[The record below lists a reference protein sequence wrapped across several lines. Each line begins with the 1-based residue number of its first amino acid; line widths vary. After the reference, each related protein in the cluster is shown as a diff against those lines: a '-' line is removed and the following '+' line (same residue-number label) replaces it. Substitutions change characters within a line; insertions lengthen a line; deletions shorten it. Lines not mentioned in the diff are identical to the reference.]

1 MSARARSMVRGGT
14 AALSRAGRSW
24 GGGKTARPRLLAA
37 ASSEMLSAG
46 CSAAARARAAGIHAG
61 LAQLADLAADES
73 CRCLPKY
80 GKLQAGLVP
89 PWLQGSSGE
98 EGRALPHPAQS
109 PVLARCLGVGPV
121 GRHAVLVLCVLCSQ
135 PAAVS
140 GFSPI
145 ASASPLCHE
154 AVLQNVILL
163 F

>member
-14 AALSRAGRSW
+14 EALSRAGRSR

-61 LAQLADLAADES
+61 LAQMADPAADES
-73 CRCLPKY
+73 CCCLPKY

>member
-14 AALSRAGRSW
+14 AALSRAGRSR

-37 ASSEMLSAG
+37 ASREMLSAG
-46 CSAAARARAAGIHAG
+46 CSAAARARTAGIHAG
-61 LAQLADLAADES
+61 LADLAADES

-80 GKLQAGLVP
+80 GKLQAWLVP

-98 EGRALPHPAQS
+98 EGRALPHLAQS